1 MTRILRDILKFLSQR
16 HEKSISLFFF
26 FARMVWTKIGS
37 AGKKFVKLAIIK
49 RIGRWAGFPRMLL
62 KKYITAM

>member
-1 MTRILRDILKFLSQR
+1 
-16 HEKSISLFFF
+16 
-26 FARMVWTKIGS
+26 MVWTKIGS